1 MENKCY
7 FCGESAER
15 VLPII
20 FSGKSLCICSNCVEK
35 ALRLITTDDLQSR
48 DDNTELDIKK
58 PKEIKS
64 FLDEYIIGQDR
75 TKKTLAVAIYNHY
88 KRVKALQQQTLTGD
102 RPVVADTVNEN
113 KETSKLVTE
122 NKETAV
128 LVTENKETSNLATEN
143 KKPEKEIDTTVI
155 EKSNILMIGDTGT
168 GKTYFARILSKL
180 LDVPFA
186 IADATSVTEAGY
198 VGEDVESILTRLL
211 QECKYNVKRAE
222 RGIVYIDEIDKIA
235 KKGEGMS
242 ITRDVSGEGV
252 QQALLKIL
260 EGTKVNVPPQGGRK
274 NPEQQFISIDTTNIL
289 FICGG
294 AFDGLNDIIAK
305 RLNKHT
311 ICLDNLDKE
320 KKKVEDKNSFMPK
333 VSAEDLKKYG
343 LIPEFIGR
351 LPIITVL
358 DKRDKDMLRMILEKP
373 KNSLLNQYKALFA
386 LDNIELIVQD
396 DVLDSIAERAFDL
409 QLGARSL
416 RSICEKIFENEIFE
430 LDDSI
435 QEGKIVITKDKIMP
449 ILDEYF
455 PQGQVYSKVI

>member
-7 FCGESAER
+7 FCGESVER

-35 ALRLITTDDLQSR
+35 ALRLITTEDLQSR

-58 PKEIKS
+58 PKEIKT

-88 KRVKALQQQTLTGD
+88 KRVKALQQQTLTRD
-102 RPVVADTVNEN
+102 RPVADT
-113 KETSKLVTE
+113 
-122 NKETAV
+122 
-128 LVTENKETSNLATEN
+128 VTENKETSNLVTENKETSILVNEN

-235 KKGEGMS
+235 KRGEGMS

-320 KKKVEDKNSFMPK
+320 KKKVEDKNGFMSK

-358 DKRDKDMLRMILEKP
+358 DKMDKDMLRMILEKP

-386 LDNIELIVQD
+386 LDNIELVVQE

-430 LDDSI
+430 LDDNVR
-435 QEGKIVITKDKIMP
+435 EDGKIIITKDKIMP

-455 PQGQVYSKVI
+455 PQGQVYSKII

>member
-7 FCGESAER
+7 FCGESVER

-35 ALRLITTDDLQSR
+35 ALRLITTENLQSR

-58 PKEIKS
+58 PKEIKT

-88 KRVKALQQQTLTGD
+88 KRVKALQQQTLTMD
-102 RPVVADTVNEN
+102 RPVADT
-113 KETSKLVTE
+113 
-122 NKETAV
+122 
-128 LVTENKETSNLATEN
+128 VTENKETSNLATEN
-143 KKPEKEIDTTVI
+143 KKPEKEIDTKVI
-155 EKSNILMIGDTGT
+155 EKSNILMVGDTGT

-235 KKGEGMS
+235 KRGEGMS

-320 KKKVEDKNSFMPK
+320 KKKIEDKNSFMSK

-343 LIPEFIGR
+343 LIPEFLGR

-358 DKRDKDMLRMILEKP
+358 DKMDKDMLRTILEKP
-373 KNSLLNQYKALFA
+373 KNSLINQYKALFA
-386 LDNIELIVQD
+386 LDDIELVVQE

-430 LDDSI
+430 LDGSI
-435 QEGKIVITKDKIMP
+435 QKGKIVITKDKIMP

>member
-7 FCGESAER
+7 FCGESVER

-35 ALRLITTDDLQSR
+35 ALRLITTEDLQSK

-58 PKEIKS
+58 PKEIKT

-88 KRVKALQQQTLTGD
+88 KRVKALQQQTLTRD
-102 RPVVADTVNEN
+102 KPVADT
-113 KETSKLVTE
+113 
-122 NKETAV
+122 
-128 LVTENKETSNLATEN
+128 VTENKETSILVTEN

-168 GKTYFARILSKL
+168 GKTYFARILSRL

-235 KKGEGMS
+235 KRGEGMS

-305 RLNKHT
+305 RFNKHT

-320 KKKVEDKNSFMPK
+320 KKKLEDKNSFMSN

-358 DKRDKDMLRMILEKP
+358 DKMNKDMLRMILEKP
-373 KNSLLNQYKALFA
+373 KNSLINQYKALFA
-386 LDNIELIVQD
+386 LDNIELIVQE
-396 DVLDSIAERAFDL
+396 DVLDAIAERAFDL

-430 LDDSI
+430 LDNSI
-435 QEGKIVITKDKIMP
+435 QEGKIVITKDKIMA

>member
-35 ALRLITTDDLQSR
+35 ALRLITTDDLQSG

-58 PKEIKS
+58 PKEIKT

-88 KRVKALQQQTLTGD
+88 KRVKALQQQTLTKG
-102 RPVVADTVNEN
+102 RPVTDT
-113 KETSKLVTE
+113 VTE
-122 NKETAV
+122 NKETSI
-128 LVTENKETSNLATEN
+128 LVTENKETSILINEN

-320 KKKVEDKNSFMPK
+320 KKKVEDKNGFMSK

-358 DKRDKDMLRMILEKP
+358 DKMDKDMLRMILEKP

-386 LDNIELIVQD
+386 LDNIELVVQE

-430 LDDSI
+430 LDDNI

>member
-7 FCGESAER
+7 FCGESVER

-35 ALRLITTDDLQSR
+35 ALRLITTEDLQSR

-58 PKEIKS
+58 PKEIKT

-88 KRVKALQQQTLTGD
+88 KRVKALQQQTLTRN
-102 RPVVADTVNEN
+102 RPVADT
-113 KETSKLVTE
+113 
-122 NKETAV
+122 
-128 LVTENKETSNLATEN
+128 VTENKETSNFVNENKETSNLVNEN

-235 KKGEGMS
+235 KRGEGMS

-311 ICLDNLDKE
+311 ICLNNLDKE
-320 KKKVEDKNSFMPK
+320 KKKVEDKNGFMSK

-358 DKRDKDMLRMILEKP
+358 DKMNKDMLRMILEKP

-386 LDNIELIVQD
+386 LDNIELVVQE

-430 LDDSI
+430 LDDNVR
-435 QEGKIVITKDKIMP
+435 EDGKIVITKDKIMP

>member
-7 FCGESAER
+7 FCGECVER

-35 ALRLITTDDLQSR
+35 ALRLITTEDLQSGN
-48 DDNTELDIKK
+48 DNTELNIKK
-58 PKEIKS
+58 PKEIKA

-88 KRVKALQQQTLTGD
+88 KRVKALQQQTLTGNK
-102 RPVVADTVNEN
+102 PGTDT
-113 KETSKLVTE
+113 
-122 NKETAV
+122 
-128 LVTENKETSNLATEN
+128 VTENKETSISVNEN
-143 KKPEKEIDTTVI
+143 KKPEKSIDTTVI

-168 GKTYFARILSKL
+168 GKTYFARILSRL

-294 AFDGLNDIIAK
+294 AFDGLNDIIEK

-320 KKKVEDKNSFMPK
+320 KKKVEDKNGFMSK

-358 DKRDKDMLRMILEKP
+358 DKMNKDMLRMILEKP

-396 DVLDSIAERAFDL
+396 DVLDAIAERAFEL

-435 QEGKIVITKDKIMP
+435 QKGKIVITKDKITP

>member
-7 FCGESAER
+7 FCGESVER

-20 FSGKSLCICSNCVEK
+20 FSGKSLCICSICVEK
-35 ALRLITTDDLQSR
+35 ALRLITTDDLQSK

-88 KRVKALQQQTLTGD
+88 KRVKALQQQTLTRN
-102 RPVVADTVNEN
+102 RPVTDT
-113 KETSKLVTE
+113 
-122 NKETAV
+122 
-128 LVTENKETSNLATEN
+128 VTENKETSNSATEN
-143 KKPEKEIDTTVI
+143 KKPGKEIDTTVI

-168 GKTYFARILSKL
+168 GKTYFARILSRL

-235 KKGEGMS
+235 KRGEGMS

-305 RLNKHT
+305 RFNKHT

-320 KKKVEDKNSFMPK
+320 KKKLEDKNSFMSK

-358 DKRDKDMLRMILEKP
+358 DKMNKDMLRMILEKP
-373 KNSLLNQYKALFA
+373 KNSLINQYKALFA
-386 LDNIELIVQD
+386 LDNIELVVQE
-396 DVLDSIAERAFDL
+396 DVLDAIAERAFDL

-430 LDDSI
+430 LDNSI

>member
-7 FCGESAER
+7 FCGESVER

-35 ALRLITTDDLQSR
+35 ALRLITTEDLQSGN
-48 DDNTELDIKK
+48 DNTELNIKK
-58 PKEIKS
+58 PKEIKA

-88 KRVKALQQQTLTGD
+88 KRVKALQQQTLTGNK
-102 RPVVADTVNEN
+102 PGTDT
-113 KETSKLVTE
+113 
-122 NKETAV
+122 
-128 LVTENKETSNLATEN
+128 VTENKETSISVNEN
-143 KKPEKEIDTTVI
+143 KKPEKSIDTTVI

-168 GKTYFARILSKL
+168 GKTYFARILSRL

-294 AFDGLNDIIAK
+294 AFDGLNDIIEK

-320 KKKVEDKNSFMPK
+320 KKKIEDKNSFMAK

-358 DKRDKDMLRMILEKP
+358 DKMNKDMLRMILEKP
-373 KNSLLNQYKALFA
+373 KNSLINQYKALFA

-396 DVLDSIAERAFDL
+396 DVLDAIAERAFEL

-435 QEGKIVITKDKIMP
+435 QKGKIVITKDKITP

>member
-7 FCGESAER
+7 FCGESMER

-88 KRVKALQQQTLTGD
+88 KRVKALQQQTLTMD
-102 RPVVADTVNEN
+102 RPVADTVNEN
-113 KETSKLVTE
+113 KETSNLVNG
-122 NKETAV
+122 NK
-128 LVTENKETSNLATEN
+128 ATVDTVDEN
-143 KKPEKEIDTTVI
+143 KKPGKEIDTTVI

-168 GKTYFARILSKL
+168 GKTYFARILSRL

-235 KKGEGMS
+235 KRGEGMS

-320 KKKVEDKNSFMPK
+320 KKKLEDKNGFMSN

-358 DKRDKDMLRMILEKP
+358 DKMDKETLRMILEKP
-373 KNSLLNQYKALFA
+373 KNSLINQYQALFA
-386 LDNIELIVQD
+386 LDNIELIVQE
-396 DVLDSIAERAFDL
+396 DVLDTIAERAFDL

-435 QEGKIVITKDKIMP
+435 QKGKIVITKDKIIP

>member
-7 FCGESAER
+7 FCGESVEQ

-35 ALRLITTDDLQSR
+35 ALRLITTEDLQSR
-48 DDNTELDIKK
+48 DDNTELNIKK
-58 PKEIKS
+58 PKEIKA

-88 KRVKALQQQTLTGD
+88 KRVKALQQQTLTMNKQ
-102 RPVVADTVNEN
+102 VADTKN
-113 KETSKLVTE
+113 
-122 NKETAV
+122 
-128 LVTENKETSNLATEN
+128 ENKETSNLVNENKATVDTVAEN
-143 KKPEKEIDTTVI
+143 KKHEKEIDSTVI

-235 KKGEGMS
+235 KRGEGMS

-260 EGTKVNVPPQGGRK
+260 EGSKVNVPPQGGRK

-305 RLNKHT
+305 RLYKHT

-320 KKKVEDKNSFMPK
+320 KKK
-333 VSAEDLKKYG
+333 
-343 LIPEFIGR
+343 
-351 LPIITVL
+351 T
-358 DKRDKDMLRMILEKP
+358 
-373 KNSLLNQYKALFA
+373 
-386 LDNIELIVQD
+386 
-396 DVLDSIAERAFDL
+396 
-409 QLGARSL
+409 
-416 RSICEKIFENEIFE
+416 
-430 LDDSI
+430 
-435 QEGKIVITKDKIMP
+435 
-449 ILDEYF
+449 
-455 PQGQVYSKVI
+455 

>member
-7 FCGESAER
+7 FCGESVER

-35 ALRLITTDDLQSR
+35 ALRLITTEDLQSS
-48 DDNTELDIKK
+48 DDNTELNIKK

-88 KRVKALQQQTLTGD
+88 KRVKALQKQTLTMNKQ
-102 RPVVADTVNEN
+102 VADTKN
-113 KETSKLVTE
+113 
-122 NKETAV
+122 
-128 LVTENKETSNLATEN
+128 ENKETSNLVNENKATVDTVAEN
-143 KKPEKEIDTTVI
+143 KKHEKEIDSTVI

-320 KKKVEDKNSFMPK
+320 KKKLEDKNSFMSK
-333 VSAEDLKKYG
+333 ASAEDLKKYG
-343 LIPEFIGR
+343 LIPEFLGR

-358 DKRDKDMLRMILEKP
+358 DKMDKKTLRMILEKP
-373 KNSLLNQYKALFA
+373 KNSLINQYKALFA
-386 LDNIELIVQD
+386 LDNIELVVQE

-416 RSICEKIFENEIFE
+416 RSICEKIFENEIYE

-435 QEGKIVITKDKIMP
+435 QNGKIVITKDKIMP

>member
-7 FCGESAER
+7 FCGESVER

-35 ALRLITTDDLQSR
+35 ALRLITTEDLQSR

-58 PKEIKS
+58 PKEIKT

-88 KRVKALQQQTLTGD
+88 KRVKALQQQTLTRD
-102 RPVVADTVNEN
+102 RPVADT
-113 KETSKLVTE
+113 
-122 NKETAV
+122 
-128 LVTENKETSNLATEN
+128 VTENKETSNLVNEN

-235 KKGEGMS
+235 KRGEGMS

-311 ICLDNLDKE
+311 ICLNNLDKE
-320 KKKVEDKNSFMPK
+320 KKKVEDKNGFISK

-358 DKRDKDMLRMILEKP
+358 DKMNKDMLRRILEKP
-373 KNSLLNQYKALFA
+373 KNSLINQYKALFA
-386 LDNIELIVQD
+386 LDNIELVVQE

-430 LDDSI
+430 LDDNVR
-435 QEGKIVITKDKIMP
+435 EDGKIVITKDKIMP

>member
-7 FCGESAER
+7 FCGESVER

-35 ALRLITTDDLQSR
+35 ALRLITTEDLQSR

-58 PKEIKS
+58 PKEIKA

-88 KRVKALQQQTLTGD
+88 KRVKALQQHTLTGNK
-102 RPVVADTVNEN
+102 PAADTKN
-113 KETSKLVTE
+113 
-122 NKETAV
+122 
-128 LVTENKETSNLATEN
+128 ENKETSNLVNENKATVDTVAEN
-143 KKPEKEIDTTVI
+143 KKHEKEIDSTVI

-235 KKGEGMS
+235 KRGEGMS

-305 RLNKHT
+305 RLYKHT

-320 KKKVEDKNSFMPK
+320 KKKLEDKNSFMSK
-333 VSAEDLKKYG
+333 ASAEDLKKYG
-343 LIPEFIGR
+343 LIPEFLGR

-358 DKRDKDMLRMILEKP
+358 DKMDKKTLRMILEKP
-373 KNSLLNQYKALFA
+373 KNSLINQYKALFA
-386 LDNIELIVQD
+386 LDNIELVVQE

-416 RSICEKIFENEIFE
+416 RSICEKIFENEIYE

-435 QEGKIVITKDKIMP
+435 QNGKIVITKDKIMP

>member
-7 FCGESAER
+7 FCGESVEQ

-35 ALRLITTDDLQSR
+35 ALRLITTEDLQSR
-48 DDNTELDIKK
+48 DDNTELNIKK
-58 PKEIKS
+58 PKEIKA

-88 KRVKALQQQTLTGD
+88 KRVKALQQQTLTRD
-102 RPVVADTVNEN
+102 RPVTDT
-113 KETSKLVTE
+113 
-122 NKETAV
+122 
-128 LVTENKETSNLATEN
+128 VTENKETSNLVNENKATVDTVAEN
-143 KKPEKEIDTTVI
+143 KKPGKEIDSTVI

-320 KKKVEDKNSFMPK
+320 KKKLEDKNSFMSK
-333 VSAEDLKKYG
+333 ASAEDLKKYG
-343 LIPEFIGR
+343 LIPEFLGR

-358 DKRDKDMLRMILEKP
+358 DKMDKETLRMILEKP
-373 KNSLLNQYKALFA
+373 KNSLINQYKALFA
-386 LDNIELIVQD
+386 LDNIELIVQE

-430 LDDSI
+430 LDDSM
-435 QEGKIVITKDKIMP
+435 QEGRIVITKDKIMS

>member
-7 FCGESAER
+7 FCGESVER
-15 VLPII
+15 VIPII

-35 ALRLITTDDLQSR
+35 ALRLITTEDLQSR

-58 PKEIKS
+58 PKEIKT

-88 KRVKALQQQTLTGD
+88 KRVKALQQQTLTRN
-102 RPVVADTVNEN
+102 RPVADT
-113 KETSKLVTE
+113 
-122 NKETAV
+122 
-128 LVTENKETSNLATEN
+128 VTENKETSNLVNENKETSNLVNEN

-320 KKKVEDKNSFMPK
+320 KKKVEDKNGFMSK

-358 DKRDKDMLRMILEKP
+358 DKMDKDMLRMILEKP

-386 LDNIELIVQD
+386 LDNIELVVQE
-396 DVLDSIAERAFDL
+396 DVLDTIAERAFDL

-430 LDDSI
+430 LDDNVR
-435 QEGKIVITKDKIMP
+435 EDGKIVITKDKIMP

>member
-7 FCGESAER
+7 FCGESMER

-88 KRVKALQQQTLTGD
+88 KRVKALQQQTLTMD
-102 RPVVADTVNEN
+102 RPVADTVNEN
-113 KETSKLVTE
+113 KETSNLVNG
-122 NKETAV
+122 NK
-128 LVTENKETSNLATEN
+128 ATVDTVDEN
-143 KKPEKEIDTTVI
+143 KKPGKEIDTTVI

-168 GKTYFARILSKL
+168 GKTYFARILSRL

-235 KKGEGMS
+235 KRGEGMS

-320 KKKVEDKNSFMPK
+320 KKKLEDKNGFMSN

-358 DKRDKDMLRMILEKP
+358 DKMDKETLRMILEKP
-373 KNSLLNQYKALFA
+373 KNSLINQYKALFA
-386 LDNIELIVQD
+386 LDNIELVVQE
-396 DVLDSIAERAFDL
+396 DVLDSIVERAFDL

-435 QEGKIVITKDKIMP
+435 QKGKIVITKDKIIP

>member
-1 MENKCY
+1 M
-7 FCGESAER
+7 ER

-88 KRVKALQQQTLTGD
+88 KRVKALQQQTLTMD
-102 RPVVADTVNEN
+102 RPVADTVNEN
-113 KETSKLVTE
+113 KETSNLVNG
-122 NKETAV
+122 NK
-128 LVTENKETSNLATEN
+128 ATVDTVDEN
-143 KKPEKEIDTTVI
+143 KKPGKEIDTTVI

-168 GKTYFARILSKL
+168 GKTYFARILSRL

-235 KKGEGMS
+235 KRGEGMS

-320 KKKVEDKNSFMPK
+320 KKKLEDKNGFMSN

-358 DKRDKDMLRMILEKP
+358 DKMDKETLRMILEKP
-373 KNSLLNQYKALFA
+373 KNSLINQYKALFA
-386 LDNIELIVQD
+386 LDNIELVVQE
-396 DVLDSIAERAFDL
+396 DVLDSIVERAFDL

-435 QEGKIVITKDKIMP
+435 QKGKIVITKDKIIP